1 MENGKRDVMM
11 DSQNIL
17 DELFFGEDPVYA
29 QLMTATVNPLFSDR
43 EEKLIV
49 LLGIFAVKDYINII
63 HAEAKRKRYMD
74 SLLVPQEGEL
84 AH

>member
-1 MENGKRDVMM
+1 MEGNKRDIML

-29 QLMTATVNPLFSDR
+29 QLMTDTVNPLFSDR

-49 LLGIFAVKDYINII
+49 LLGIFAVKDYINIV
-63 HAEAKRKRYMD
+63 HAENARKRYMD

>member
-1 MENGKRDVMM
+1 MENDKRDVMM

-29 QLMTATVNPLFSDR
+29 QLMSGTINRLFSDR
-43 EEKLIV
+43 EEKLTV
-49 LLGIFAVKDYINII
+49 LLGFFAVKDYINII
-63 HAEAKRKRYMD
+63 HAENAGKRYMD